1 MYISL
6 SSDMT
11 TATLNPTRKQIRFRH
26 KRVLTLNYTNKNIR
40 FRHKHVFTVKYLS
53 TS

>member
-1 MYISL
+1 
-6 SSDMT
+6 MT

-26 KRVLTLNYTNKNIR
+26 KRVLTILKKNIR